1 MEYMSPTVINLKES
15 EDLRD
20 VVHRVVQAL
29 AEGDLVGV
37 PTESNY
43 CLAAAGTNETA
54 VERVCAFADS
64 IEHEPELTIAI
75 KSSDEASDWAPAM
88 TPLALRF
95 ARQCWPGPLAMLLR
109 DNHPDGLVNQL
120 PASIQPHILRD
131 DRIRLRAPGHRML
144 QDCMRLF
151 AGPVVLAEPGGSTK
165 PPKTV
170 TDLMECCGQDKKSIL
185 LIDDGMQPIQEI
197 VSTIE
202 IHKTGFHIIRGNTFS
217 KEELLDVARLTI
229 LFVCT
234 GNTCRSPMAE
244 ALFRQQIAQKLNCQA
259 DEIQKHGIEVK
270 SAGLSG
276 WGGSRASENA
286 LHTMKQSGID
296 LGGHTS
302 QIVTEELLQKAGIV
316 WTMTAAHRSAILAQ
330 FPKFADRVHMLSPTN
345 QDVLDPF
352 GGTAEAYNQ
361 CAQQIREHLDAQM
374 DILDLRSPLD
384 S

>member
-1 MEYMSPTVINLKES
+1 MELMSPTVINLKES

-29 AEGDLVGV
+29 AEGNIVGV

-43 CLAAAGTNETA
+43 CIAAAGTHETA
-54 VERVCAFADS
+54 VERVCAFADAMK
-64 IEHEPELTIAI
+64 HEPRLTIAI

-95 ARQCWPGPLAMLLR
+95 ARQCWPGPLAMVLR
-109 DNHPDGLVNQL
+109 DNHPDGLVRRL
-120 PASIQPHILRD
+120 PVSIQRHVLCD
-131 DRIRLRAPGHRML
+131 DRIRLRAPEHRML

-170 TDLMECCGQDKKSIL
+170 ADLMERCEQNEKSML
-185 LIDDGMQPIQEI
+185 FIDDGMQSIHES

-202 IHKTGFHIIRGNTFS
+202 IQNTGFHIIRGNTFS
-217 KEELLDVARLTI
+217 KKELQDIGRLTV

-244 ALFRQQIAQKLNCQA
+244 ALLRKRIAEKLNCSA
-259 DEIQKHGIEVK
+259 SEIQKYGIEVK

-276 WGGSRASENA
+276 WGGSRASEKA

-296 LGGHTS
+296 LSGHTS

-316 WTMTAAHRSAILAQ
+316 WTMTAAHRAAILAQ

-361 CAQQIREHLDAQM
+361 CAQQICEHLDARM
-374 DILDLRSPLD
+374 DILDLGSA
-384 S
+384 SEK

>member
-29 AEGDLVGV
+29 AEGNIVGV

-43 CLAAAGTNETA
+43 CVAAAGTHEAA
-54 VERVCAFADS
+54 VKRVCAFADVMK
-64 IEHEPELTIAI
+64 HEPRLTIAI

-95 ARQCWPGPLAMLLR
+95 ARQCWPGPLAMVLR
-109 DNHPDGLVNQL
+109 DNHPDGLVRRL
-120 PASIQPHILRD
+120 PVSIQRHVLCD

-151 AGPVVLAEPGGSTK
+151 AGPVVLAEPGESTK

-170 TDLMECCGQDKKSIL
+170 ADLMEHCEQNEKSML
-185 LIDDGMQPIQEI
+185 FIDDGMQSIHES

-202 IHKTGFHIIRGNTFS
+202 IQNTGFHIIRGNTFS
-217 KEELLDVARLTI
+217 KKELQDIGRLTV

-244 ALFRQQIAQKLNCQA
+244 ALLRKRIAEKLNCSA
-259 DEIQKHGIEVK
+259 SEIQKHGIEVK

-276 WGGSRASENA
+276 WGGSRASEKA

-296 LGGHTS
+296 LSGHTS

-316 WTMTAAHRSAILAQ
+316 WTMTAAHRAAILAQ

-361 CAQQIREHLDAQM
+361 CAQQICEHLDARM
-374 DILDLRSPLD
+374 DILDLGSA
-384 S
+384 SEK

>member
-1 MEYMSPTVINLKES
+1 MELMSPTVINLKES

-29 AEGDLVGV
+29 AEGNIVGV

-43 CLAAAGTNETA
+43 CIAAAGTHETA
-54 VERVCAFADS
+54 VERVCAFADVPK
-64 IEHEPELTIAI
+64 HEPRLTIAI

-95 ARQCWPGPLAMLLR
+95 ARQCWPGPLAMVLH
-109 DNHPDGLVNQL
+109 DNHPDGLVRRL
-120 PASIQPHILRD
+120 PVSIQRHVLCD
-131 DRIRLRAPGHRML
+131 DRIRLRAPEHRML

-170 TDLMECCGQDKKSIL
+170 ADLMERCEQNEKSML
-185 LIDDGMQPIQEI
+185 FIDDGMQSIHES

-202 IHKTGFHIIRGNTFS
+202 IQNTGFHIIRGNTFC
-217 KEELLDVARLTI
+217 KEELQDIGRLTV

-244 ALFRQQIAQKLNCQA
+244 ALLRKRIAEKLNCSA
-259 DEIQKHGIEVK
+259 NEIQKHGIEVK

-276 WGGSRASENA
+276 WGGSRASEKA

-296 LGGHTS
+296 LSGHTS

-316 WTMTAAHRSAILAQ
+316 WTMTAAHRAAILAQ
-330 FPKFADRVHMLSPTN
+330 FPKFADRVHMLSPKN

-361 CAQQIREHLDAQM
+361 CAQQICEHLDARM
-374 DILDLRSPLD
+374 DILELGS
-384 S
+384 SSEK

>member
-1 MEYMSPTVINLKES
+1 ME
-15 EDLRD
+15 
-20 VVHRVVQAL
+20 
-29 AEGDLVGV
+29 
-37 PTESNY
+37 
-43 CLAAAGTNETA
+43 
-54 VERVCAFADS
+54 F
-64 IEHEPELTIAI
+64 
-75 KSSDEASDWAPAM
+75 
-88 TPLALRF
+88 
-95 ARQCWPGPLAMLLR
+95 
-109 DNHPDGLVNQL
+109 
-120 PASIQPHILRD
+120 
-131 DRIRLRAPGHRML
+131 
-144 QDCMRLF
+144 
-151 AGPVVLAEPGGSTK
+151 
-165 PPKTV
+165 
-170 TDLMECCGQDKKSIL
+170 CGQDKKSIL
-185 LIDDGMQPIQEI
+185 LIDDGMQPIQET

-202 IHKTGFHIIRGNTFS
+202 IRKTGFHIIRGNTFS
-217 KEELLDVARLTI
+217 KEELQDVARLTI

-244 ALFRQQIAQKLNCQA
+244 ALFRKRIAQKLNCQA
-259 DEIQKHGIEVK
+259 NEIREHGVEVK

-316 WTMTAAHRSAILAQ
+316 WTMTAAHRAAILAQ

-352 GGTAEAYNQ
+352 GGNAEAYNQ

-374 DILDLRSPLD
+374 DILELRSSLD

>member
-1 MEYMSPTVINLKES
+1 MELMSPTVINLKES

-29 AEGDLVGV
+29 AEGNIVGV

-43 CLAAAGTNETA
+43 CIAAAGTHETA
-54 VERVCAFADS
+54 VERMCAFADAVK
-64 IEHEPELTIAI
+64 HEPRLTIAI
-75 KSSDEASDWAPAM
+75 KSGDEASDWAPAM

-95 ARQCWPGPLAMLLR
+95 ARQCWPGPLAMVLR
-109 DNHPDGLVNQL
+109 DNHPDSLVHQL
-120 PASIQPHILRD
+120 PVSIQRYVLCE

-151 AGPVVLAEPGGSTK
+151 AGPVFLAEPGGSTK

-170 TDLMECCGQDKKSIL
+170 ADLMERCGQNKKSML
-185 LIDDGMQPIQEI
+185 FIDDGMQSIHEP

-202 IHKTGFHIIRGNTFS
+202 IKNTGFQIIRGNTFS
-217 KEELLDVARLTI
+217 KEELQDVARLTV

-244 ALFRQQIAQKLNCQA
+244 ALFRKRIAEKLNCSA
-259 DEIQKHGIEVK
+259 SEIQKHGIEVK

-276 WGGSRASENA
+276 WGGSRASEKA

-296 LGGHTS
+296 LSGHTS
-302 QIVTEELLQKAGIV
+302 QVVTEELLQKAGVV
-316 WTMTAAHRSAILAQ
+316 WTMTAAHRAAILAQ
-330 FPKFADRVHMLSPTN
+330 FPKFADRVHMLAPTN

-361 CAQQIREHLDAQM
+361 CAQQICEHLDARM
-374 DILDLRSPLD
+374 DILDLGS
-384 S
+384 SSEK

>member
-29 AEGDLVGV
+29 AEGNVVGV

-43 CLAAAGTNETA
+43 CIAAAGTHETA
-54 VERVCAFADS
+54 VERACTFVDVMK
-64 IEHEPELTIAI
+64 HEPRLTIAI

-95 ARQCWPGPLAMLLR
+95 ARQCWPGPLAMVLQ
-109 DNHPDGLVNQL
+109 DNHPDGLVHQL
-120 PASIQPHILRD
+120 PASIQPHVLCD

-151 AGPVVLAEPGGSTK
+151 AGPVVLAEPDGGTK

-170 TDLMECCGQDKKSIL
+170 ADLMKRCEQNEKSML
-185 LIDDGMQPIQEI
+185 FIDDGMQSIQEP

-202 IHKTGFHIIRGNTFS
+202 IQNTGFRVIRGNTFS
-217 KEELLDVARLTI
+217 KEELQDVARLTV

-244 ALFRQQIAQKLNCQA
+244 ALFRKKIAQKLNCSA
-259 DEIQKHGIEVK
+259 NEIQKHGVDVK

-276 WGGSRASENA
+276 WGGSRASEKA
-286 LHTMKQSGID
+286 LQTMKQSEID
-296 LGGHTS
+296 LSGHTS

-316 WTMTAAHRSAILAQ
+316 WTMTAAHRAAILAQ

-361 CAQQIREHLDAQM
+361 CAEQICEHLDARM
-374 DILDLRSPLD
+374 DILEFRSL
-384 S
+384 SEK

>member
-29 AEGDLVGV
+29 AEGNIVGV

-43 CLAAAGTNETA
+43 CVAAAGTHETA
-54 VERVCAFADS
+54 VERVCAFADVMK
-64 IEHEPELTIAI
+64 HEPRLTIAI

-95 ARQCWPGPLAMLLR
+95 ARQCWPGPLAMVLR
-109 DNHPDGLVNQL
+109 DNHPDGLVRQL
-120 PASIQPHILRD
+120 PISIQPHVLCD

-151 AGPVVLAEPGGSTK
+151 AGPVVLAEPGESTK

-170 TDLMECCGQDKKSIL
+170 TDLIERCGQNEKSML
-185 LIDDGMQPIQEI
+185 FIDDGMQSIQEP

-202 IHKTGFHIIRGNTFS
+202 IQNTGFHILRGNTFS
-217 KEELLDVARLTI
+217 NEELQDVARLTI

-244 ALFRQQIAQKLNCQA
+244 ALFRKRIAEKLDCPAN
-259 DEIQKHGIEVK
+259 EIQKHGIEVK

-276 WGGSRASENA
+276 WGGSRASEKA

-296 LGGHTS
+296 LSSHTS
-302 QIVTEELLQKAGIV
+302 QVVTEELLQKASIV
-316 WTMTAAHRSAILAQ
+316 LTMTAAHRAAILAQ
-330 FPKFADRVHMLSPTN
+330 FPNFADRVHMLSPTN

-361 CAQQIREHLDAQM
+361 CAQQICEHLDARM
-374 DILDLRSPLD
+374 DILDLGS
-384 S
+384 SSEK